1 MGEYFSVYLME
12 TPWVAKYYIYI
23 YIRHFDKSINHERG
37 NKSDDITT
45 LSQFIAKGSHL

>member
-45 LSQFIAKGSHL
+45 LSQFIAKGFHL